1 MNYSVGVLNPDVIKD
16 SSIGGSKLKENS
28 ISISNID
35 SIIASKSYVDT
46 AIDDITA
53 NYAIKTYVDG
63 LVGDINNVLESI
75 IAG

>member
-1 MNYSVGVLNPDVIKD
+1 MTFLNSDVIKD

-53 NYAIKTYVDG
+53 NYAIKTYVGG
-63 LVGDINNVLESI
+63 LVVDINNVLESI

>member
-1 MNYSVGVLNPDVIKD
+1 MLTFLNSDVIKD

>member
-1 MNYSVGVLNPDVIKD
+1 MLTFLNSDVIKD

-53 NYAIKTYVDG
+53 NYAIKTYVGG
-63 LVGDINNVLESI
+63 LVVDINNVLESI

>member
-1 MNYSVGVLNPDVIKD
+1 MLTFLNSDVIKD

-35 SIIASKSYVDT
+35 STIASKSYVDT

-63 LVGDINNVLESI
+63 LVGNINNVLESI

>member
-1 MNYSVGVLNPDVIKD
+1 MLTFLNSDVIKD

-35 SIIASKSYVDT
+35 SIIATKSYVDT

-53 NYAIKTYVDG
+53 NYAIKTYVGG
-63 LVGDINNVLESI
+63 LVVDINNVLESI